1 VWPVVLVITALAAA
15 YVPARRVRRLDV
27 VNVLRDA

>member
-15 YVPARRVRRLDV
+15 YAAPRVRRLDV